1 MARVIGIDIG
11 TVRVGVALSDE
22 EQMIASPLVTLG
34 ARPQTSAVREVS
46 ALVAEH
52 EATSLIYGLPFNLD
66 GTEGRAAKRTRRFIR
81 ALESELDV
89 PCVEWDERMTSVV
102 AERTLIEADMSRKKR
117 KKVVDQV
124 AATLILQSWLD
135 ANGRKDGTTQRP

>member
-1 MARVIGIDIG
+1 MTRIIGIDIG

-22 EQMIASPLVTLG
+22 EQMIASPLVTLE
-34 ARPQTSAVREVS
+34 ARPRSSAVRD
-46 ALVAEH
+46 VAAIVDEH
-52 EATSLIYGLPFNLD
+52 EATALVYGLPFNLD

-81 ALESELDV
+81 ALESELDI
-89 PCVEWDERMTSVV
+89 PCMEWDERMTSVV

-135 ANGRKDGTTQRP
+135 ANSNKARNPR